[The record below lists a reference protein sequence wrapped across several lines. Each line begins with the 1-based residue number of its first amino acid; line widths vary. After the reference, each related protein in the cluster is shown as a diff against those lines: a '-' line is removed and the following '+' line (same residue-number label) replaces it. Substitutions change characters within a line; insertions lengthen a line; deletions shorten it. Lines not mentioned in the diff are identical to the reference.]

1 MKNIS
6 IKRKA
11 LTCLS
16 TAALMAAM
24 VPGIAMAET
33 GSKYTS
39 DIIVNGVQDGDTVTA
54 YELVDSVVDANNN
67 KTNKVHDG
75 LDGYPVDGDSAALA
89 DYVEKTDLSTLTSS
103 SYKTLSETAKGTSVT
118 FHGADDGAWLIVVTN
133 AQGHS
138 RIYKNTVVNNDAKAV
153 GLNYTKNNATIDV
166 KSEDANAS
174 KTINNKNVQLG
185 QTYTF
190 TVTCAVPSFPANAK
204 SAYLNVKDTPDG
216 FTDKTD
222 TIIVKAGETQLT
234 NGADYTV
241 DEAGTDNPGGF
252 TVRFTEKYIKAH
264 PNQQLT
270 LTYDAQLTS
279 VNPQTGAASNHVT
292 TDPNGYEPKVDV
304 KTYGYEFKKTDGKAA
319 LAGAEFTLYDAQ
331 DNEVKDA
338 QGKTVKST
346 SDSNGYVYFTGLA
359 DGATYTAKETKVP
372 AGYQAAKDVTFTVNS
387 DKDKLGNA
395 NATTTVDETNVK
407 EGNDVVDAKQGAL
420 PTTGGAGTI
429 GLTVA
434 GVVLVAGG
442 ATLVLRARKNNE

>member
-33 GSKYTS
+33 GSKYASNIT
-39 DIIVNGVQDGDTVTA
+39 VNGVQAGDTVTA

-75 LDGYPVDGDSAALA
+75 LDGYPVNGDNAALA
-89 DYVEKTDLSTLTSS
+89 DYVAKTDVSKLTSN
-103 SYKTLSETAKGTSVT
+103 SYEHLTETAKGTSVT
-118 FHGADDGAWLIVVTN
+118 FNNADDGAWLIVVSN
-133 AQGHS
+133 ADGHT
-138 RIYKNTVVNNDAKAV
+138 RVYKNTVVNNDAKAD
-153 GLNYTKNNATIDV
+153 GLNYKRNDATIDV
-166 KSEDANAS
+166 KSEDTNAS
-174 KTINNKNVQLG
+174 KTINNEKVQLG
-185 QTYTF
+185 QTYKF

-204 SAYLNVKDTPDG
+204 SVYLNVKDTPDG
-216 FTDKTD
+216 FTDKTE
-222 TIIVKAGETQLT
+222 TIKVMAGETQLT
-234 NGADYTV
+234 KDTDYTV
-241 DEAGTDNPGGF
+241 EAGGTDNPGGF
-252 TVRFTEKYIKAH
+252 TVHFTENYIKAH

-279 VNPQTGAASNHVT
+279 VNSQTGAASNHVT
-292 TDPNGYEPKVDV
+292 TDPSGSTSVEV

-331 DNEVKDA
+331 GNEVKDA
-338 QGKTVKST
+338 QGNTVKST

-359 DGATYTAKETKVP
+359 DGATYYAKETKVP
-372 AGYQAAKDVTFTVNS
+372 AGYQKADDVTFTVDSKTFTGDNKATDNVTESNFGEGS
-387 DKDKLGNA
+387 D
-395 NATTTVDETNVK
+395 VK
-407 EGNDVVDAKQGAL
+407 DAKQGAL